1 MIIINGKK
9 KKINDYGQGSALRNI
24 KIQFIPKKKKIV
36 LYSFYCG
43 FDSHAYC
50 KESWSFH
57 IIFISLF
64 KNEIR
69 ASVYRK
75 RRQLKNAFDVLKVRS
90 NEMWV
95 ITRKR
100 WLTLMKEVC
109 PQWSPARVALLW
121 QVLDENNEGKIG
133 KINLRRFRC
142 VYGYVLKFTNSL
154 MGLFRDNTNKLGLTN
169 IVNEHSVF

>member
-1 MIIINGKK
+1 M
-9 KKINDYGQGSALRNI
+9 
-24 KIQFIPKKKKIV
+24 
-36 LYSFYCG
+36 YSFYCE

-50 KESWSFH
+50 KKSGSFH
-57 IIFISLF
+57 MIFISFF

-109 PQWSPARVALLW
+109 PQWSLARVALLW
-121 QVLDENNEGKIG
+121 QVLDENSEGKIG
-133 KINLRRFRC
+133 KIDLKEVSMC
-142 VYGYVLKFTNSL
+142 VRYVLKLTNSL
-154 MGLFRDNTNKLGLTN
+154 MGLFRANTNKLGLTN
-169 IVNEHSVF
+169 IVNEHCFLFEGKQTT

>member
-1 MIIINGKK
+1 M
-9 KKINDYGQGSALRNI
+9 
-24 KIQFIPKKKKIV
+24 
-36 LYSFYCG
+36 YSFYCG

-50 KESWSFH
+50 KKSGSVH
-57 IIFISLF
+57 IFFISFF

-90 NEMWV
+90 NEMWI

-133 KINLRRFRC
+133 KIDLKEVSMC
-142 VYGYVLKFTNSL
+142 VRVCVKIDQFL
-154 MGLFRDNTNKLGLTN
+154 MGLFRANTSKLGVTN

>member
-1 MIIINGKK
+1 M
-9 KKINDYGQGSALRNI
+9 
-24 KIQFIPKKKKIV
+24 KIQFIPKKKKKLFCIHSIV
-36 LYSFYCG
+36 GLIVMPTVKSL
-43 FDSHAYC
+43 DP
-50 KESWSFH
+50 
-57 IIFISLF
+57 FISFF

-133 KINLRRFRC
+133 KINLKEVSMC
-142 VYGYVLKFTNSL
+142 VRVCVKIDQFPNGAFPGQYEQIGTDKHC
-154 MGLFRDNTNKLGLTN
+154 K
-169 IVNEHSVF
+169 

>member
-1 MIIINGKK
+1 M
-9 KKINDYGQGSALRNI
+9 
-24 KIQFIPKKKKIV
+24 
-36 LYSFYCG
+36 YSFYCG

-50 KESWSFH
+50 KKSGSVH
-57 IIFISLF
+57 IFFISFF

-133 KINLRRFRC
+133 KIDLKEVSMC
-142 VYGYVLKFTNSL
+142 VRVCVKIDQFL
-154 MGLFRDNTNKLGLTN
+154 MGLFRANTSKLGLTN